1 MRIGILET
9 GFPPKHMQEAHGLY
23 STMFERLLGGH
34 GFDFAVWRP
43 ALGEVPGSPEEADG
57 WLITGSKYA
66 VYDDRPWI
74 PRLEALVREAMARKI
89 PVVGICFG
97 HQLMAQATGAKV
109 VKSEKG
115 WGLGPHDY
123 EDLTTGRRLTA
134 MAVHQDQVITQP
146 EGTRLTA
153 RSEFCPVAG
162 LEWED
167 APAVSWQ
174 PHPEFEPGFVRA
186 LIEDRRGE
194 VYSEDLAQAALR
206 RLEEPLDSQELGRRI
221 AAFFREHARQPAA

>member
-9 GFPPKHMQEAHGLY
+9 GFPPKNMQEAHGLY
-23 STMFERLLGGH
+23 SGMFARLLAGN
-34 GFDFAVWRP
+34 GFDFAAWRA
-43 ALGEVPGSPEEADG
+43 ALGEIPGSAEEAEG

-74 PRLEALVREAMARKI
+74 PRLEALVREALGKGI

-97 HQLMAQATGAKV
+97 HQLMAQATGGKV
-109 VKSEKG
+109 VKSDRG

-134 MAVHQDQVITQP
+134 MAVHQDQVVEQP
-146 EGTRLTA
+146 PRTRLTA
-153 RSEFCPVAG
+153 RSGFCPVAG

-167 APAVSWQ
+167 GPGLSWQ
-174 PHPEFEPGFVRA
+174 PHPEFEPGFVRE

-194 VYSEDLAQAALR
+194 VYSEELAQAALD
-206 RLEEPLDSQELGRRI
+206 RLEEPLDSQELGARI
-221 AAFFREHARQPAA
+221 AAFFREHARQSAA